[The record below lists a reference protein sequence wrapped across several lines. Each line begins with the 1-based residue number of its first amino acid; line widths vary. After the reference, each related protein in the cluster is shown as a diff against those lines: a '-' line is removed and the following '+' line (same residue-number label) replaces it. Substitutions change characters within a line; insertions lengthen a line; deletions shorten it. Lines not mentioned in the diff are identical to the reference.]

1 MIMLLAHLVELLIN
15 FGMLFKTP
23 ADHKSKANPILA
35 VVVVLL
41 IAAVAATIYVNNPKH
56 DTPKVEA
63 TLSV

>member
-23 ADHKSKANPILA
+23 ADQKSKASPILA
-35 VVVVLL
+35 VVIVLVL
-41 IAAVAATIYVNNPKH
+41 VTVGITIYVNNPKH

>member
-1 MIMLLAHLVELLIN
+1 MLLAHLVELLIN
-15 FGMLFKTP
+15 FGMLFKNP
-23 ADHKSKANPILA
+23 PDGKSKANPILA

-41 IAAVAATIYVNNPKH
+41 IAAIAVTIYVNNPKH